1 VGRQVVGSVRKLKA
15 PWESLMLVSRRGRE
29 ALKVW
34 VDWNLVLM
42 GMGFRWRLV
51 GWKDTLVR
59 LLWLTVC
66 EKLDSS
72 IVKESLSIKEA
83 SISGG
88 S

>member
-1 VGRQVVGSVRKLKA
+1 MGRQVVGSVRKLKA
-15 PWESLMLVSRRGRE
+15 PWVSPMLVSRRGRE
-29 ALKVW
+29 ALKWW

-42 GMGFRWRLV
+42 GMGFKWRLV
-51 GWKDTLVR
+51 EWKALVR
-59 LLWLTVC
+59 LLLLTVC

-83 SISGG
+83 SIRGG